1 MTDTANLQSHQLRLT
16 VKQIAN
22 LWNVSERMIY
32 SARELIRTG
41 REDIIAEVMAGR
53 LKMHPALKLAKPEKY
68 GDGRNYRPGDDAYSA
83 LVRAWN
89 RCSDD
94 ERSLF
99 TARLLAQMRAQDTPP
114 QMNRTAPAIRAV
126 QPQGRRS

>member
-1 MTDTANLQSHQLRLT
+1 
-16 VKQIAN
+16 
-22 LWNVSERMIY
+22 VSA

-41 REDIIAEVMAGR
+41 HEDIIAEVMAGR

-89 RCSDD
+89 RCTD
-94 ERSLF
+94 EERGLLI
-99 TARLLAQMRAQDTPP
+99 ARLLAISHPMKNPAVTSRRAISSTTKDDRRP
-114 QMNRTAPAIRAV
+114 
-126 QPQGRRS
+126 RRSRANPKLEE

>member
-1 MTDTANLQSHQLRLT
+1 MTDTANLQSHHLRLT

-68 GDGRNYRPGDDAYSA
+68 GDGRNYRPGDDHYSA

-89 RCSDD
+89 RCTD
-94 ERSLF
+94 EERGLF
-99 TARLLAQMRAQDTPP
+99 IARLLAISHPNEKPCGDE
-114 QMNRTAPAIRAV
+114 
-126 QPQGRRS
+126 PQGHFKARRRTT